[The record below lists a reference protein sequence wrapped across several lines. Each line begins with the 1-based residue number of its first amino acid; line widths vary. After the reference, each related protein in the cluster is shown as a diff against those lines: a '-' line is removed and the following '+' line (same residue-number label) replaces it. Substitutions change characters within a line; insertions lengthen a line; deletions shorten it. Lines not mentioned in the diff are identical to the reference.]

1 MSKFTKKVCPACG
14 GIFQQRKETHEY
26 CSGTCRTKAFR
37 QRHEIEEPSFL
48 NQLKKPEESSVKKVP
63 SFDETKVLPE
73 VISDFSD
80 IGVTEYVPNPTYV
93 RIAKEYSDC
102 VKHTIELERNR
113 KGLKL
118 EINRLN
124 GRRAKIK
131 GVILGGLVV
140 LAGGYTYTF
149 FQKKKGNYI
158 SKTLFWILLI
168 PAMIIGVIVGRA
180 LSVLAHF
187 GSEKLQKLA
196 EAEEIEL
203 RVSAIDQEILASQD
217 KEKLLKIERDA
228 VQKQVAKY
236 DNVIQDGEY
245 VSFEDVTSQKV
256 IPLESLKSKKFK
268 TLDFFGK
275 WKDLMGTPEANFC
288 VMVYGKPEHGKSYFT
303 LELSQYLAHNFG
315 TVLFNSSEEG
325 SSLSLQ
331 NKIKNLDMV
340 NIYLGDAKNIN
351 SLQFLLT
358 QSPYK
363 FVVIDSINHMGI
375 KPKDLRK
382 LRGLHPDK
390 GFICILQSTK
400 DGDFKGGN
408 EFEHDVDIS
417 IKIDKRVAESGK
429 TRYE

>member
-1 MSKFTKKVCPACG
+1 MIKFTKKVCPTCG

-48 NQLKKPEESSVKKVP
+48 NQSKKSGASLIKKVSSV
-63 SFDETKVLPE
+63 DETKVSHE
-73 VISDFSD
+73 NISDFSE
-80 IGVTEYVPNPTYV
+80 IGVTEYIPNSTYV
-93 RIAKEYSDC
+93 KIAKQHSDC
-102 VKHTIELERNR
+102 VKHTLELERKR
-113 KGLKL
+113 KGLKS
-118 EINRLN
+118 EIDRLN
-124 GRRAKIK
+124 GKRAKIK

-140 LAGGYTYTF
+140 LAGGYTYMF
-149 FQKKKGNYI
+149 FQKKKGNSI
-158 SKTLFWILLI
+158 SKTLFWILLT
-168 PAMIIGVIVGRA
+168 PAMIIGMIAGRA
-180 LSVLAHF
+180 LSVLTHF
-187 GSEKLQKLA
+187 GSKKVQKLT

-203 RVSAIDQEILASQD
+203 RVSAIDQEILASHD
-217 KEKLLKIERDA
+217 KAKLLKIERDA

-236 DNVIQDGEY
+236 DNGIQDGEY
-245 VSFEDVTSQKV
+245 VSFKDVTSQKV

-268 TLDFFGK
+268 TLDFSGK
-275 WKDLMGTPEANFC
+275 WKDLMGTPEANFS
-288 VMVYGKPEHGKSYFT
+288 VMVYGKPGHGKSYFT

-325 SSLSLQ
+325 YSLSLQ
-331 NKIKNLDMV
+331 NKIKNFDMT
-340 NIYLGDAKNIN
+340 NIYLGDAKDIN

-390 GFICILQSTK
+390 GFICILQSIK
-400 DGDFKGGN
+400 NGDFKGAN